1 MPHRRYD
8 DVEFNCF
15 KTGGSVM
22 TDYKKATKALQNILS
37 NPDQVIYGNGVNM
50 DGSLYPDVK
59 EGLAMALKLLIKEEV

>member
-1 MPHRRYD
+1 
-8 DVEFNCF
+8 
-15 KTGGSVM
+15 M

-59 EGLAMALKLLIKEEV
+59 EGLAMALNLLIKEEV